1 MVMPQQYGNAYNVAN
16 TGTSPSVTGTISRPI
31 LPGYVEDVLRII
43 LELAATGEP
52 VSFPDPIG
60 AISRF
65 NMIYGGNLL
74 IERAQ
79 DGELFL
85 VTRYGDIAGPL
96 VGLGGYSAPS
106 FSSVSMSTAPTVSTN
121 RLYIG
126 PTGLPIGTLPSA
138 MSYAQTGA
146 GLPGIAPNPNVVP
159 VVPIAPQIIPQTEP
173 DSSGMTWLT
182 IAGLAGAL
190 WFAAR

>member
-1 MVMPQQYGNAYNVAN
+1 MAMPQGSGNAFNVAN
-16 TGTSPSVTGTISRPI
+16 TGMTPSVTGTISRPI

-65 NMIYGGNLL
+65 NLIYGGNLL
-74 IERAQ
+74 IERAE
-79 DGELFL
+79 DGKLFI

-106 FSSVSMSTAPTVSTN
+106 FNSVSMSTTPTVSTN

-126 PTGLPIGTLPSA
+126 PTGLPIGTLPST

-146 GLPGIAPNPNVVP
+146 GLPGIAPNPNVMP
-159 VVPIAPQIIPQTEP
+159 VVPIAPPVIPPTEP
-173 DSSGMTWLT
+173 ESSGISLLT